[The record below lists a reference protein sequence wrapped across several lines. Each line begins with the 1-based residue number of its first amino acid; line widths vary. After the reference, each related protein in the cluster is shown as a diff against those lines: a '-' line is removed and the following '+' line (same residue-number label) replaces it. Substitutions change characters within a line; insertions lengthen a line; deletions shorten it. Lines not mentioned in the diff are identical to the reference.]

1 VRVWSTHATD
11 SADWWLAVETPHTLT
26 PPSNPIIGSVS
37 LNTPLTAVPHETPMT
52 CRWTLDPAG
61 GSNAS
66 RAFDAGLS
74 AGGRLT
80 QGDAAGVSRRNAA
93 AHDYT
98 PLRTRTFLSN
108 AQMPMVTRSAFS
120 RGELACELHAPP
132 VPCLGRSGCPPSSP
146 IWGDTRLGGV
156 RGFTQALCQGLTCI
170 ECTKTGVCT
179 TACTRCGSEHTLVP
193 VLRTPPTF
201 RVRRA
206 GEAMQALAPV
216 RCGLFVHISNP
227 EVFQRTPAL
236 SLDHSR
242 DPERRTGICQT
253 LARTNTC

>member
-1 VRVWSTHATD
+1 MRRVSVGAMPPRTTIRRYAHAPSSLTHR
-11 SADWWLAVETPHTLT
+11 
-26 PPSNPIIGSVS
+26 
-37 LNTPLTAVPHETPMT
+37 
-52 CRWTLDPAG
+52 CRWSHGRPSLEASLRASSTRHPCHAWVAADARHPAP
-61 GSNAS
+61 S
-66 RAFDAGLS
+66 
-74 AGGRLT
+74 
-80 QGDAAGVSRRNAA
+80 
-93 AHDYT
+93 
-98 PLRTRTFLSN
+98 
-108 AQMPMVTRSAFS
+108 
-120 RGELACELHAPP
+120 GE
-132 VPCLGRSGCPPSSP
+132 
-146 IWGDTRLGGV
+146 TRLGGV